1 MASHSLQFLLRGHP
15 RWHLWNLW
23 HPRKH
28 PFFIDTESCS
38 IPTFFH
44 HRQRDVSVRPSRHLL
59 KHPWHLWKPFRHLFV
74 SLSLESLLP
83 QFGSNSILR
92 PGTASIPSIPSIR
105 SIFVAGSYGGGS
117 VFFWFRVVVVY
128 FSFFWFSLLEMCF
141 PFNVRQN
148 KTKNEKRTREI
159 TKKNK

>member
-117 VFFWFRVVVVY
+117 VFFFG
-128 FSFFWFSLLEMCF
+128 FESSSFILVFFGFHYLKCVFHSMF
-141 PFNVRQN
+141 D
-148 KTKNEKRTREI
+148 KTKRKTRKERER
-159 TKKNK
+159 